1 MGGSR
6 VKPPDLAFLRQA
18 PPPHFKTDE
27 ILSEFN
33 LLNFYTNHYAAAAD
47 HCGLTAN

>member
-1 MGGSR
+1 VGGSR

-27 ILSEFN
+27 ILNEFIS
-33 LLNFYTNHYAAAAD
+33 LNFSNHQFAAAAD
-47 HCGLTAN
+47 HCELTAN